1 MSPNFDLTGRTA
13 LVTGSTRGI
22 GRAIAEALGA
32 AGAALYAH
40 GTDASPIAE
49 RVDDW
54 TARGFRVA
62 GVKADLAKPKDI
74 GALPAHMAL
83 GLPDILVL
91 NASVEILEGWNEL
104 TPDAMH
110 IQNMVNLNASALLI
124 QSLLPHM
131 LEKGWGRVLA
141 IGSVQEERP
150 NAQHIFYAATKVAQ
164 TSLILNLARH
174 TRAPNITFNVLTPG
188 AIETDRNRAK
198 LSDPA
203 FRSNIEER
211 IPLGTIGRP
220 EDCAGAALLLC
231 SDAGR
236 YINGAVLAV
245 DGGLRL

>member
-1 MSPNFDLTGRTA
+1 MSPNFDLTGKTA

-40 GTDASPIAE
+40 GSDAAAIEE
-49 RVDDW
+49 RVQDW
-54 TARGFRVA
+54 TIRGFRAA
-62 GVKADLAKPKDI
+62 GVKADLSKPEDI
-74 GALPAHMAL
+74 GALPGHMRL
-83 GLPDILVL
+83 GSPDILVL
-91 NASVEILEGWNEL
+91 NASVEIDEGWDEL

-110 IQNMVNLNASALLI
+110 IQGMVNVNASALLI

-131 LEKGWGRVLA
+131 LAKGWGRVLA

-150 NAQHIFYAATKVAQ
+150 NARHIFYAATKVAQ

-174 TRAPNITFNVLTPG
+174 TRAHDVTFNVLTPG
-188 AIETDRNRAK
+188 AIETDRNRAR
-198 LSDPA
+198 LSDPN
-203 FRSNIEER
+203 FRTRVEER